1 MKHSGKIVLLFS
13 FCCLALIFMS
23 GDAYAADVLQ
33 TVRDKAASFIKSLRP
48 LIFIL
53 AGFGLIGFAFG
64 AIFGK
69 ISWKWFANIAIGL
82 FLVANV
88 GLFID
93 YFATRSGAAGQYAQ
107 DLGYGKYLDASGGY
121 TPTNGSSSDPQSQKT
136 PSESGDGQDNSSSE
150 NADSTCVPGTG
161 TGCEKNYFE
170 NVNEDLLNPNQ
181 DLAMQ
186 NCSMKGGVWNSAL
199 KRCEEK
205 GTAEEINDTSLAAE
219 NEENQARQSCQLTG
233 GTWNSATKSCEPG
246 GNAPGWGGIG
256 INSDSSETANADAAT
271 TPSEN
276 QAENVSNLFNQ
287 LENDEQNWDVDG
299 GELDGVEVVAKDY
312 SKEKQSC
319 QLTGG
324 TWNSSTMSCEKD
336 NSNMPGWNGIGIS
349 GNSED
354 QANSDTSGGNS
365 GTEDSSTE
373 NSGTDTPSNEPK
385 QNQTDTEKQQ
395 CTANNG
401 YWDGEKCITS
411 SAGVDMSKIKEVITV
426 NGRQTGVTEN
436 GRYVDLATGEEDTF
450 MDLIDADG
458 NEWLYNKETQEY
470 FNPKTGETTTAEML
484 RAEGPVYDAD
494 QYKENQEK
502 RACMLKFS
510 KGYSW
515 VNGKCLTP
523 EETAEKEAQ
532 EQKEKEEKTKKYC
545 KEGQEYIGEGDMTGP
560 ICVDTEETKAKKKAE
575 QEEAKKKAE
584 QEEARKKA
592 EQEEA
597 EYDAP
602 LEDEAM
608 TEVDCRSLELECK
621 NKYAAAIEACD
632 AGTERMTQK
641 EWCQKNPSKCA
652 YENREYDNMAK
663 KPKDA
668 EDYNKYIE
676 EMYEEK
682 RRCEEARLDTCHFDR
697 TPSEET
703 YCERYP
709 SRCTE
714 VKTGSTQDSGMYP
727 TGEGKNDYR
736 AYVME
741 VAQNKK
747 NLEKCKEAAGDA
759 ADKCYAACSK

>member
-411 SAGVDMSKIKEVITV
+411 SGGVDMSNVKEVVTS
-426 NGRQTGVTEN
+426 NGRPTGITEN
-436 GRYVDLATGEEDTF
+436 GRYVDLETGKENTS
-450 MDLIDADG
+450 MDVVDHNG
-458 NEWLYNKETQEY
+458 EEWLYNWETKEY
-470 FNPKTGETTTAEML
+470 YNPETGEQATFEEL
-484 RAEGPVYDAD
+484 KEKGSVYDAD
-494 QYKENQEK
+494 GYKQDQARIECIQK
-502 RACMLKFS
+502 RSQGYVWNAVYAKCMP
-510 KGYSW
+510 
-515 VNGKCLTP
+515 P
-523 EETAEKEAQ
+523 EEV
-532 EQKEKEEKTKKYC
+532 EEGTKKYC
-545 KEGQEYIGEGDMTGP
+545 KDGQVYAGMSPITGEA
-560 ICVDTEETKAKKKAE
+560 ICEDTAETKAKKKAE
-575 QEEAKKKAE
+575 QERELAE
-584 QEEARKKA
+584 KQKECESRKGYEWKNRRCV
-592 EQEEA
+592 
-597 EYDAP
+597 
-602 LEDEAM
+602 LDEATTQAKRECTAAKM
-608 TEVDCRSLELECK
+608 KWNSETLTCEKTEKQLK
-621 NKYAAAIEACD
+621 
-632 AGTERMTQK
+632 
-641 EWCQKNPSKCA
+641 
-652 YENREYDNMAK
+652 
-663 KPKDA
+663 
-668 EDYNKYIE
+668 
-676 EMYEEK
+676 EEK
-682 RRCEEARLDTCHFDR
+682 RANNPELAAKIDAQREVCDKEYTACRTEARRYGKTSPCKTSDPEYDMCYYNWKIE
-697 TPSEET
+697 SQ
-703 YCERYP
+703 ERY
-709 SRCTE
+709 
-714 VKTGSTQDSGMYP
+714 
-727 TGEGKNDYR
+727 N
-736 AYVME
+736 
-741 VAQNKK
+741 
-747 NLEKCKEAAGDA
+747 
-759 ADKCYAACSK
+759 ACSDKNRECYQKVRELEAQL

>member
-121 TPTNGSSSDPQSQKT
+121 TPTDGSPSDPQSQKT

-170 NVNEDLLNPNQ
+170 NVNEDLLDPSK
-181 DLAMQ
+181 DMAMQ
-186 NCSMKGGVWNSAL
+186 NC
-199 KRCEEK
+199 
-205 GTAEEINDTSLAAE
+205 T
-219 NEENQARQSCQLTG
+219 LTG
-233 GTWNSATKSCEPG
+233 GKWNSSSSSCEYEALNSPISI
-246 GNAPGWGGIG
+246 PG
-256 INSDSSETANADAAT
+256 INNNTNNTTNNNTSNVPSGEQMNSLAKKAQDQYNSNGKIDMNQLLRDEIAAGNMTPEQAAQAGAIFTEVANATGGDVGKAIEDVLRGSQEQMEEEKEKANENQSADMTASGSSSDSSVSANQDIIDGSGV
-271 TPSEN
+271 PSEN
-276 QAENVSNLFNQ
+276 QASEVGDLFNQ
-287 LENDEQNWDVDG
+287 LSS
-299 GELDGVEVVAKDY
+299 GE
-312 SKEKQSC
+312 
-319 QLTGG
+319 
-324 TWNSSTMSCEKD
+324 
-336 NSNMPGWNGIGIS
+336 S
-349 GNSED
+349 G
-354 QANSDTSGGNS
+354 AAPA
-365 GTEDSSTE
+365 TE

-411 SAGVDMSKIKEVITV
+411 SGGVDMSNVKEVVTL
-426 NGRQTGVTEN
+426 NGRPTGITEN
-436 GRYVDLATGEEDTF
+436 GRYVDLETGKENTS

-458 NEWLYNKETQEY
+458 NEWLYNQETQEY

-575 QEEAKKKAE
+575 QERELAE
-584 QEEARKKA
+584 KQKECESRKGYEWKNRRCV
-592 EQEEA
+592 
-597 EYDAP
+597 
-602 LEDEAM
+602 LDEATTQAKRECTAAKM
-608 TEVDCRSLELECK
+608 KWNSETLTCEKTEKQLK
-621 NKYAAAIEACD
+621 
-632 AGTERMTQK
+632 
-641 EWCQKNPSKCA
+641 
-652 YENREYDNMAK
+652 
-663 KPKDA
+663 
-668 EDYNKYIE
+668 
-676 EMYEEK
+676 EEK
-682 RRCEEARLDTCHFDR
+682 RANNPELAAKIDAQREVCDKEYTACRTEARRYGTTSPCKTSDPEYDMCYYNWKIE
-697 TPSEET
+697 SQ
-703 YCERYP
+703 ERY
-709 SRCTE
+709 
-714 VKTGSTQDSGMYP
+714 
-727 TGEGKNDYR
+727 N
-736 AYVME
+736 
-741 VAQNKK
+741 
-747 NLEKCKEAAGDA
+747 
-759 ADKCYAACSK
+759 ACSDKNRECYQKVRELEAQL

>member
-69 ISWKWFANIAIGL
+69 ISWKWFAHIAIGL

-373 NSGTDTPSNEPK
+373 NSGADNTSTEP
-385 QNQTDTEKQQ
+385 QQSRSETEQQ
-395 CTANNG
+395 KCAANNG
-401 YWDGEKCITS
+401 FWDGQKCITS
-411 SAGVDMSKIKEVITV
+411 SGGVDMSNVKEVVTS
-426 NGRQTGVTEN
+426 NGRPTGITEN
-436 GRYVDLATGEEDTF
+436 GRYVDLETGKENTS
-450 MDLIDADG
+450 MDVVDHNG
-458 NEWLYNKETQEY
+458 EEWLYNWETKEY
-470 FNPKTGETTTAEML
+470 YNPETGEQATFEEL
-484 RAEGPVYDAD
+484 KEKGSVYDAD
-494 QYKENQEK
+494 GYKQDQARIECIQK
-502 RACMLKFS
+502 RSQGYVWNAVYAKCMP
-510 KGYSW
+510 
-515 VNGKCLTP
+515 P
-523 EETAEKEAQ
+523 EEV
-532 EQKEKEEKTKKYC
+532 EEGTKKYC
-545 KEGQEYIGEGDMTGP
+545 KDGQVYAGMSAITGEA
-560 ICVDTEETKAKKKAE
+560 ICEDTAETKAKKKAE
-575 QEEAKKKAE
+575 QERELAE
-584 QEEARKKA
+584 KQKECESRKGYEWKNRRCV
-592 EQEEA
+592 
-597 EYDAP
+597 
-602 LEDEAM
+602 LDEA
-608 TEVDCRSLELECK
+608 TTQAKREC
-621 NKYAAAIEACD
+621 AAAKMKWNSETLTCEK
-632 AGTERMTQK
+632 TEKQLK
-641 EWCQKNPSKCA
+641 
-652 YENREYDNMAK
+652 
-663 KPKDA
+663 
-668 EDYNKYIE
+668 
-676 EMYEEK
+676 EEK
-682 RRCEEARLDTCHFDR
+682 RANNPELAAKIDAQREVCDKEYTACRTEARRYGKTSPCKTSDPEYDMCYYNWKIE
-697 TPSEET
+697 SQ
-703 YCERYP
+703 ERY
-709 SRCTE
+709 
-714 VKTGSTQDSGMYP
+714 
-727 TGEGKNDYR
+727 N
-736 AYVME
+736 
-741 VAQNKK
+741 
-747 NLEKCKEAAGDA
+747 
-759 ADKCYAACSK
+759 ACSDKNRECYQKVRELEAQL